1 MFLLVKYRLRVTDK
15 RSEMVPYIVCHARSY
30 VRRFQKMRS
39 FGIVAAST
47 FRSFQTTNVYHTPY
61 INVEQQIVIAI
72 FVLSTYCAEDST
84 TPHPSTIFMVDCMH
98 SAVIVIRLLLKYDI
112 HLTRISW
119 KSFSRYPYYNFPCF
133 ICSAVFE
140 RCLEHMRSSLHA
152 V

>member
-112 HLTRISW
+112 HLTRIS
-119 KSFSRYPYYNFPCF
+119 
-133 ICSAVFE
+133 
-140 RCLEHMRSSLHA
+140 
-152 V
+152 